1 VRIANVRGR
10 AVIVTGTGTAMD
22 IGTASGRRFGP
33 DLADLYENWT
43 NFTQWASQAVLTS
56 DTSFVDD
63 EVGPPAPRPRQVF
76 AVGLNY
82 ADHADEGGIAVPE
95 EPMIFTKFPACI
107 SGPYDDIPLHSH
119 TVDYEAELVGVIG
132 RVAKHVDTADAWE
145 YLAGLTCGQDISDR
159 RLQVTGPAPQQFSLA
174 KSFTGFG
181 PIGPWL
187 VTRDEFAAELD
198 IEVRGSLNGE
208 VMQSERT
215 KTMLY
220 PLPRI
225 IAYLSSIL
233 TLWPGD
239 LIFTGTPAGVGWVRN
254 PRITLTPGDLVTTEI
269 EGIGVMRNRCV
280 EGHGTAARIN
290 SDA

>member
-1 VRIANVRGR
+1 MRIANLHGR
-10 AVIVTGTGTAMD
+10 AVIVTGDGAATD
-22 IGTASGRRFGP
+22 IHAASSGRFGP
-33 DLADLYENWT
+33 DLAELYDN
-43 NFTQWASQAVLTS
+43 WASFLRWATTATLTA
-56 DTSFVDD
+56 DTMFADT
-63 EVGPPAPRPRQVF
+63 ELGAPVPTPRQIF

-82 ADHADEGGIAVPE
+82 ADHAAEGGVDVPE

-107 SGPYDDIPLHSH
+107 SGPYDDIPLRSDA
-119 TVDYEAELVGVIG
+119 VDYEAELVGVIG
-132 RVAKHVDTADAWE
+132 RPAQDVEEDHAWD

-159 RLQVTGPAPQQFSLA
+159 RVQLSGPAPQQFSLA
-174 KSFTGFG
+174 KSFHGFG
-181 PIGPWL
+181 PIGPWV
-187 VTRDEFAAELD
+187 VTRDEFAADLD
-198 IEVRGSLNGE
+198 IEVTGRLNGE

-239 LIFTGTPAGVGWVRN
+239 LIFTGTPAGVGWVRE
-254 PRITLTPGDLVTTEI
+254 PRITLSPGDLVTTEI
-269 EGIGVMRNRCV
+269 EGIGVMRNTCV
-280 EGHGTAARIN
+280 DGHIPAGRTK

>member
-1 VRIANVRGR
+1 
-10 AVIVTGTGTAMD
+10 
-22 IGTASGRRFGP
+22 
-33 DLADLYENWT
+33 
-43 NFTQWASQAVLTS
+43 
-56 DTSFVDD
+56 
-63 EVGPPAPRPRQVF
+63 
-76 AVGLNY
+76 
-82 ADHADEGGIAVPE
+82 
-95 EPMIFTKFPACI
+95 
-107 SGPYDDIPLHSH
+107 
-119 TVDYEAELVGVIG
+119 
-132 RVAKHVDTADAWE
+132 
-145 YLAGLTCGQDISDR
+145 
-159 RLQVTGPAPQQFSLA
+159 
-174 KSFTGFG
+174 
-181 PIGPWL
+181 
-187 VTRDEFAAELD
+187 
-198 IEVRGSLNGE
+198 
-208 VMQSERT
+208 MQSERT